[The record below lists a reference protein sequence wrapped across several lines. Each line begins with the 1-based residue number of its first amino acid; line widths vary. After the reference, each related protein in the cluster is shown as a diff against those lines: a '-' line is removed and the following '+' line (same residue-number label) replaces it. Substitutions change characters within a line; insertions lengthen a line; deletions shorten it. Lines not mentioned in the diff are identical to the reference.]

1 MKLFSFKIKDF
12 QRVLAVFLMLSLTS
26 CGITNVGYSVNL
38 LDYEN
43 LNKTT
48 HEISQKIV
56 EISGLQIAVDN
67 DFYGFNDSGGEP
79 ELYRFNPKKEN
90 QIIQTIRLKNADN
103 YDWENMAEN
112 DSLIFIGDTG
122 NNAGNR
128 KNLRI
133 YYIKKEDVAP
143 TKSYQEVESDTISFF
158 YPEQKD
164 FSVQLHNHN
173 FDMEAMFYLNGKLHL
188 FTKEWESLKTRH
200 FTLSLIDG
208 KQAAWLVESYNT
220 QFLVTGADAYKLKNG
235 DTKIAWVGY
244 TRKGQVYLMV
254 TTVKKGK
261 ETFFDKPMN
270 LYKIGFSGK
279 VGQVEGVAF
288 KNEKEVC
295 YSAEEFKR
303 KIFHAKQN
311 VTCITLK

>member
-1 MKLFSFKIKDF
+1 MRLFLFKLMYI
-12 QRVLAVFLMLSLTS
+12 QRIFVVFLLLVLTS
-26 CGITNVGYSVNL
+26 CGITNVGSSVKISAYDKL
-38 LDYEN
+38 K
-43 LNKTT
+43 KTT
-48 HEISQKIV
+48 YELSPKLV
-56 EISGLQIAVDN
+56 EISGLQVVGD

-90 QIIQTIRLKNADN
+90 QILQTIRLKNIKN
-103 YDWENMAEN
+103 YDWENMAES

-133 YYIKKEDVAP
+133 YYIKKDDINP
-143 TKSYQEVESDTISFF
+143 KKPFQEVEADTISFF

-164 FSVQLHNHN
+164 YSVQLHNHN

-188 FTKEWESLKTRH
+188 FTKEWESMKTRH
-200 FTLSLIDG
+200 FTLSLVDG
-208 KQAAWLVESYNT
+208 KQAAWLVESFNT

-235 DTKIAWVGY
+235 DAKIAWVGY
-244 TRKGQVYLMV
+244 TRNGQVYLMI

-261 ETFFDKPMN
+261 ETFFNQPME

-303 KIFHAKQN
+303 NMFHAKQN
-311 VTCITLK
+311 ITCINLN